1 MKWIGVVDTMF
12 SRVDMGAIALAT
24 LRAKPDFGGRFDIA
38 RRTVPGIKDLAVAAK
53 QLIQLD
59 GCEIVLALGMVGAA
73 ELDRVSAHEAGQGIM
88 LAQLMTSVPI
98 LGVLVHEQE
107 AEGDEARLLAIFE
120 DRCAGHAANAYD
132 MIFDPASLV
141 ARAGQGVR
149 QGGSDV
155 GSMTAAAWKTDMNV
169 TI

>member
-12 SRVDMGAIALAT
+12 ARVDMGEIALLT
-24 LRAKPDFGGRFDIA
+24 LRAKPDFGTRFDIA

-53 QLIQLD
+53 RLIQLD

-98 LGVLVHEQE
+98 LGVLVHEEE
-107 AEGDEARLLAIFE
+107 AAGDEARLRAIFE
-120 DRCAGHAANAYD
+120 DRCAGHALNAHD

-149 QGGSDV
+149 QGQPDAGRI
-155 GSMTAAAWKTDMNV
+155 AAAAR
-169 TI
+169 